1 MTWRRHGL
9 TAVTAIGPP
18 VAVAAAALF
27 LESEYDGAAQV
38 AEWLIAL
45 VAAVVSIRS
54 RTPAVKWGAL
64 AAFLACLQ
72 ASVVGIFQFGTASW
86 VVTLLAAAGC
96 LAARLTHLHRLRA
109 GSLDRSLKRVR
120 LETAHVRA
128 QIAHA
133 RLDRLHEPP
142 EPEPDLVG
150 RNQTETALRQAVW
163 ATHRSELDG
172 CDAFPTSFGWEAR
185 LQLPPPLERGRVARD
200 WQRVASALGVPGS
213 FELSDGTLSNELV
226 VRYLEADPLAE
237 PVPYRAQATEDQPA
251 SFRDPVRLG
260 RDGFATECRLDLA
273 YNHTLIA
280 GSSKFGKSG
289 LVKLLAFRLAERPDC
304 ALIGVDMKPG
314 APELSGLRPL
324 LQDLAQTVE
333 QARAL
338 FAWLTSEME
347 ERGRILAEHGETL
360 WDPQRHGR
368 PALYVIV
375 DELAELT
382 RQGDQVERGQVRV
395 SQLLESQL
403 ALARGYAMHLILAT
417 QQPSNHVFGR
427 RTDARGNLAN
437 RLCVRMNDPRH
448 GQFVFGSAAWRPSEL
463 DLPGKF
469 LVQSPDHAAPWV
481 YRAEWVTDEVTQTEV
496 TRLGRYRAVPPAGNR
511 LILPADVRL
520 DNRERVLDRLRQY
533 GPMQRRELE
542 AACLLDERQVLRAL
556 NGAKPAVTRDE
567 ASGLWLLSEDSRQ
580 GT

>member
-1 MTWRRHGL
+1 MTWQRHAL
-9 TAVTAIGPP
+9 TAVIAIGPP

-27 LESEYDGAAQV
+27 LESEYNGAAQV
-38 AEWLIAL
+38 AEWLIA
-45 VAAVVSIRS
+45 AAAAIVSVRS
-54 RTPAVKWGAL
+54 RTPAVKWGGL
-64 AAFLACLQ
+64 GVFLACLQ

-96 LAARLTHLHRLRA
+96 LAARLTHVHSLRL

-128 QIAHA
+128 ETA
-133 RLDRLHEPP
+133 RVRLNRLTESP
-142 EPEPDLVG
+142 EVEPDLTG
-150 RNQTETALRQAVW
+150 RNQTETSLRHAVW
-163 ATHRSELDG
+163 STHRAELHG
-172 CDAFPTSFGWEAR
+172 CDAFTTSFGWEAR
-185 LQLPPPLERGRVARD
+185 LQLPPQLERGRVGRD
-200 WQRVASALGVPGS
+200 WQRVASALGVPGDFDVS
-213 FELSDGTLSNELV
+213 NGTLSNELV

-237 PVPYRAQATEDQPA
+237 PVPYRAQSSDDSPST
-251 SFRDPVRLG
+251 FRDPVRLG
-260 RDGFATECRLDLA
+260 RDGFSTPCEVDFA
-273 YNHTLIA
+273 YNHTLIG

-289 LVKLLAFRLAERPDC
+289 LVKLIMCRLAERPDV

-314 APELSGLRPL
+314 APELSKMRPL
-324 LQDLAQTVE
+324 LQDLASTVE

-338 FAWLTSEME
+338 FAWLTEEME

-403 ALARGYAMHLILAT
+403 ALARGYAIHLILAT
-417 QQPSNHVFGR
+417 QQPSNHVFGK

-469 LVQSPDHAAPWV
+469 LVQSPDHGSPWV
-481 YRAEWVTDEVTQTEV
+481 YRAEWVTDEVAQTEV
-496 TRLGRYRAVPPAGNR
+496 TRLGRDRVAPPAGKR
-511 LILPADVRL
+511 LILPADPRL
-520 DNRERVLDRLRQY
+520 NNQERLLDRLTGY
-533 GPMQRRELE
+533 GPMTRRELE
-542 AACLLDERQVLRAL
+542 VACLLDERQVLRAL
-556 NGAKPAVTRDE
+556 NAAKPAVTRDE
-567 ASGLWLLSEDSRQ
+567 TSGLWLLDKATSQ